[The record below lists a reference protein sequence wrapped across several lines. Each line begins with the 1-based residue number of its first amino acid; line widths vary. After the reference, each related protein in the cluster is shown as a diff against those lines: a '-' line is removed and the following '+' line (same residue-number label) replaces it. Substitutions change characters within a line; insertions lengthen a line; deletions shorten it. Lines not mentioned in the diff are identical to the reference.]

1 MNESKLP
8 PSRAN
13 VYAHLGAQLYA
24 STAPHPSASNYIV
37 GELHTERTMLTR
49 DQIAARCRRERR
61 EAGLPVYEAP
71 RVSTREAAPSQR
83 QSLLQQAT
91 SLASGLRSVIKAVFE
106 AVVPRLPGAAASVLG
121 GKGNGGYEEP
131 IVKGA
136 LLPPGS
142 AVGEFSELVESL
154 GLHASYSH
162 QFARLDASEPARSA
176 SWIVTPS
183 FDPDT
188 LSLDDLLVLLESS
201 QPGDIRRA
209 EQLKT
214 MLSFLLKNEM
224 PAFTASPDVLATLPC
239 GTPVD
244 CVPVRSLCDGK
255 VLLDTVLESLP
266 GKGNV
271 VVLPAD
277 AIESLA
283 SMINPAYGNTTQD
296 FVWVTSSPMRTL
308 GPQYRL
314 NCSAQPSTT
323 AQASSQPRPS
333 CGENEARSRFEGV
346 AFGFAGTVLGVVIGG
361 SIFLCR
367 DAARKMASVTQRV
380 PQQINKNYMEDHKN
394 GETRDNMD
402 YRMKNM
408 KKETNESNESNE
420 KSEKSQEQGDVDTSP
435 LEAISS
441 SDDND

>member
-13 VYAHLGAQLYA
+13 VYAHLGAQLYS

-37 GELHTERTMLTR
+37 GQLHTERTRLTR
-49 DQIAARCRRERR
+49 DQIAARCRRERL

-71 RVSTREAAPSQR
+71 RVSARETAPSQR
-83 QSLLQQAT
+83 KSLLQQAT
-91 SLASGLRSVIKAVFE
+91 SVASGLRSVAEAVLD
-106 AVVPRLPGAAASVLG
+106 AVVPRFPGAAASELG
-121 GKGNGGYEEP
+121 RKGTGDYAEP
-131 IVKGA
+131 IERSA
-136 LLPPGS
+136 SLPLGS

-154 GLHASYSH
+154 GLHASFSH
-162 QFARLDASEPARSA
+162 DFARLDSSEPAPSA
-176 SWIVTPS
+176 SWVVTPS

-188 LSLDDLLVLLESS
+188 LSLDDLLVLLEFS
-201 QPGDIRRA
+201 QPDNLRRA
-209 EQLKT
+209 EQLKLLLT
-214 MLSFLLKNEM
+214 FLLKEGM
-224 PAFTASPDVLATLPC
+224 SIFTASPETLDRLPC
-239 GTPVD
+239 GAEAD
-244 CVPVRSLCDGK
+244 CVPVRTLCDGK
-255 VLLDTVLESLP
+255 VLLDTVLAAAP
-266 GKGNV
+266 GRGNV
-271 VVLPAD
+271 VILPAD

-283 SMINPAYGNTTQD
+283 SMINPAYGNATED

-314 NCSAQPSTT
+314 NCSAQPPTT
-323 AQASSQPRPS
+323 AQVSSQPRPS
-333 CGENEARSRFEGV
+333 CAENEARSTFGGL

-408 KKETNESNESNE
+408 KKETNESNE
-420 KSEKSQEQGDVDTSP
+420 KSEKSQEQGDGEIPP

>member
-13 VYAHLGAQLYA
+13 LYVQLGAQL
-24 STAPHPSASNYIV
+24 SSGITPHSSASNYIV
-37 GELHTERTMLTR
+37 GQLHTERHRLTR
-49 DQIAARCRRERR
+49 EQIAARCRRERQ

-71 RVSTREAAPSQR
+71 RVGARETAPSQR

-91 SLASGLRSVIKAVFE
+91 SLASGLRSVAEAVFD
-106 AVVPRLPGAAASVLG
+106 AVMPRFPGAAASGLG
-121 GKGNGGYEEP
+121 GKGVGDYP
-131 IVKGA
+131 DSIDKAAA
-136 LLPPGS
+136 LPLGS
-142 AVGEFSELVESL
+142 PVVEFSELVESL

-162 QFARLDASEPARSA
+162 QFARLDASEPANGA
-176 SWIVTPS
+176 SWVVTPS

-188 LSLDDLLVLLESS
+188 APLDDLLVLLESA
-201 QPGDIRRA
+201 QPGDQRRA

-214 MLSFLLKNEM
+214 MLSFLLKKEIRV
-224 PAFTASPDVLATLPC
+224 FTASPDVLATLPC
-239 GTPVD
+239 GTPMD
-244 CVPVRSLCDGK
+244 CIPVRSLCDGK
-255 VLLDTVLESLP
+255 VLLDTVLEALP

-283 SMINPAYGNTTQD
+283 NMINPAYGNATRD
-296 FVWVTSSPMRTL
+296 FVWVTSSTMRTL

-314 NCSAQPSTT
+314 NCSTQPSTSG
-323 AQASSQPRPS
+323 QASSQPSPS
-333 CGENEARSRFEGV
+333 CEKNEDRYTFGSL

-380 PQQINKNYMEDHKN
+380 PQQINRDYMERKKN
-394 GETRDNMD
+394 GEMRDNME
-402 YRMKNM
+402 YSMKNI
-408 KKETNESNESNE
+408 KKEKSEGNE
-420 KSEKSQEQGDVDTSP
+420 KSESSGKSQERADVEAP
-435 LEAISS
+435 VLEAVSS

>member
-13 VYAHLGAQLYA
+13 LYVQLGAQL
-24 STAPHPSASNYIV
+24 SSGIAPHSSTSNDIV
-37 GELHTERTMLTR
+37 GQLHTERTRLTR
-49 DQIAARCRRERR
+49 EQIAARCRRERL

-71 RVSTREAAPSQR
+71 RVSAREAAPSQR
-83 QSLLQQAT
+83 QSLLQQAA
-91 SLASGLRSVIKAVFE
+91 SLASSLRTIAEAVFE
-106 AVVPRLPGAAASVLG
+106 AVVPRFPGAAASVLG
-121 GKGNGGYEEP
+121 GKATGDYPEP
-131 IVKGA
+131 LEKGV
-136 LLPPGS
+136 LLPQAS

-154 GLHASYSH
+154 GLHASYSR

-188 LSLDDLLVLLESS
+188 LPLDDLLVLLESS
-201 QPGDIRRA
+201 QPGDQRRA

-214 MLSFLLKNEM
+214 MLSFLLKKDM
-224 PAFTASPDVLATLPC
+224 RVFTASPDVLDTFPC
-239 GTPVD
+239 GSMMD

-255 VLLDTVLESLP
+255 VLLDTVLEALP

-271 VVLPAD
+271 VILPAD

-283 SMINPAYGNTTQD
+283 SMINPAYGNATQD

-314 NCSAQPSTT
+314 NCVIQPSTT
-323 AQASSQPRPS
+323 SQVSSQPHPS

-361 SIFLCR
+361 AIFLCR
-367 DAARKMASVTQRV
+367 DAAKKMASVTQRV
-380 PQQINKNYMEDHKN
+380 PPQINKNNMEYEKN
-394 GETRDNMD
+394 GTTRDNMD
-402 YRMKNM
+402 YSMKNM
-408 KKETNESNESNE
+408 KKETNESNENSE
-420 KSEKSQEQGDVDTSP
+420 KSEEQGDVETPP
-435 LEAISS
+435 LEAVSS